1 MTFPDL
7 ADFPSAKNTSPSVGY
22 EARGSGVPT
31 IMKFKWL
38 ALAGLA
44 AIWLAAAAGFASTG
58 PFLLD
63 ELIYSTMIERF
74 ATSGALT
81 IVNGYANHPSNS
93 LLLKFLVAG
102 PIGTVPQYPAGYA
115 ILAAPFLLA
124 GGFHGVLVMNALASI
139 LTLVIIYNLA
149 TVLFED
155 RNLAVNAALI
165 FGFASFATEYALGLW
180 PHATSVFFVALASYL
195 VVSATTAEGPKSL
208 ILVALGGLTAALG
221 VTVRVDVLIVAPALA
236 VWLFGATRR
245 PFAMVPAFL
254 LGMCP
259 GLLFSAWLNH
269 LKFGTWAPVTYGHSP
284 GAANFQAYLP
294 LLPVGLIG
302 LVAVASTAHS
312 RVRQVLLGRRG
323 LLIVGCA
330 LAFVL
335 VLPYTR
341 DAGFRLLK
349 GMYVLLV
356 DLQAYPNLEH
366 ALGAQ
371 PLPGGPVLM
380 FGLLKKA
387 LFQSLPYLGFALL
400 PLAMLFQP
408 RQRSALAICFLVPA
422 AWFAPFAYF
431 TWYGGSASNM
441 RYFLPALPFLSILAA
456 FSWKEILAQ
465 KADRRSLLIL
475 AGVLAGM
482 AAFIMVRLW
491 NADPEAAFFR
501 AHLVIPDSLLACGAA
516 IALLWIAI
524 PALRGP
530 LKWSACSIFA
540 IGLVWAFY
548 SSAIYDTA
556 ASQIRRTLVATANAQ
571 YSTIEKNAHVV
582 TVEPELFLFHLRRGT
597 GTLAM
602 YEKDWSE
609 LDFSLIDDS
618 LRHGRPVYAHTR
630 PIADAI
636 EKHGDGKTYVVLPR
650 SAEQEDL
657 FTVQRAGPENEL
669 QPPAVQ

>member
-1 MTFPDL
+1 M
-7 ADFPSAKNTSPSVGY
+7 S
-22 EARGSGVPT
+22 T
-31 IMKFKWL
+31 ITKIKWL
-38 ALAGLA
+38 SLAGLA
-44 AIWLAAAAGFASTG
+44 GIWLVAAAGFASTG

-63 ELIYSTMIERF
+63 ELIYSAMIDRF

-81 IVNGYANHPSNS
+81 IPNGYEIYPSTS

-102 PIGTVPQYPAGYA
+102 PAGTVPQYPSGYA
-115 ILAAPFLLA
+115 ILAAPFFLV
-124 GGFHGVLVMNALASI
+124 GGFHGVLVLNALASI
-139 LTLVIIYNLA
+139 LTLVIIYKLA

-180 PHATSVFFVALASYL
+180 PHAVSVFFVALASYL
-195 VVSATTAEGPKSL
+195 VVAATTADGPKAL
-208 ILVALGGLTAALG
+208 ILAAVGGLTAAVGL
-221 VTVRVDVLIVAPALA
+221 TMRVDVLIAAPALA

-245 PFAMVPAFL
+245 PFAVVPAFL

-269 LKFGTWAPVTYGHSP
+269 LKFGTWAPVTYGHGS
-284 GAANFQAYLP
+284 GAAGFHAYLP

-302 LVAVASTAHS
+302 LVAVASTAHA
-312 RVRQVLLGRRG
+312 RVRQALLGRTG

-366 ALGAQ
+366 VLGAQ

-408 RQRSALAICFLVPA
+408 KQRSALAICFLIPA

-431 TWYGGSASNM
+431 TWYGGMASNM

-465 KADRRSLLIL
+465 QTDVRSLRIAIGVVAAITVAV
-475 AGVLAGM
+475 AG
-482 AAFIMVRLW
+482 RLW
-491 NADPEAAFFR
+491 RIDPETGFFT
-501 AHLVIPDSLLACGAA
+501 AHLLIPNTLLLCSAVVALIWIVA
-516 IALLWIAI
+516 PAMRKQIAW
-524 PALRGP
+524 PARV
-530 LKWSACSIFA
+530 IFA
-540 IGLVWAFY
+540 VALIWAIY
-548 SSAIYDTA
+548 SSAVFDTT
-556 ASQIRRTLVATANAQ
+556 ASQIRRNLVASANEQ

-582 TVEPELFLFHLRRGT
+582 TVEPELFRFHLRRGT

-602 YEKDWSE
+602 FEKGSSK
-609 LDFSLIDDS
+609 LDFGLIDHA
-618 LRHGRPVYAHTR
+618 LRQGRPVYAH
-630 PIADAI
+630 PQVLADAI
-636 EKHGDGKTYVVLPR
+636 EKHGDGKTYVIEPR
-650 SAEQEDL
+650 TAEQEDL
-657 FTVQRAGPENEL
+657 FTVRRADAVKEP
-669 QPPAVQ
+669 QPPRTQ